1 MNYKQE
7 FSLAFGDYAEAK
19 NPRVRS
25 NTLEARTEPCI
36 ALYPL
41 QNFSGGWMLMALAE
55 NWQQNR
61 QACCSAKAREIGVLL
76 AAQLVT
82 GAGFE
87 IGVSRVGLSAES
99 GFLAYLLF

>member
-1 MNYKQE
+1 MHNKASHGDVYYIAASPS
-7 FSLAFGDYAEAK
+7 FRSRACWLALAG
-19 NPRVRS
+19 V
-25 NTLEARTEPCI
+25 
-36 ALYPL
+36 ALH
-41 QNFSGGWMLMALAE
+41 FSGGWMLMALAE